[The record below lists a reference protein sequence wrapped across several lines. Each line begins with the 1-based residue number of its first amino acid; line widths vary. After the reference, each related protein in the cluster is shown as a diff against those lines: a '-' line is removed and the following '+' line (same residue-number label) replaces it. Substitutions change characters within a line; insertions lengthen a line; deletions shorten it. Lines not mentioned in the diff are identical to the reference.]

1 MEKDELI
8 KGMAQLLDSKLLPM
22 LRKIDRV
29 ENKMERL
36 DKKLDRVE
44 FRLESVETNVVDIN
58 TRLESVETNVVDI
71 NARLESVETTVNDI
85 DIRVK
90 NVEMVIENDVKRGLE
105 LISEGHTPLF
115 EKYMTLDAT
124 VSDLNE
130 KVRVLWPATKSN
142 FSELTELKTLKK

>member
-1 MEKDELI
+1 
-8 KGMAQLLDSKLLPM
+8 
-22 LRKIDRV
+22 
-29 ENKMERL
+29 
-36 DKKLDRVE
+36 
-44 FRLESVETNVVDIN
+44 RLESVETNVVDIN
-58 TRLESVETNVVDI
+58 ARLESVETNVVDI